1 MGGRMKRGLAPAC
14 GLGPR
19 ILIGLTCALIASSFV
34 RQASAQVGGVTEEL
48 PDIDV
53 EGRGS
58 GWIGGS
64 NPESPFKA
72 DGYVANSSEAGTKT
86 QTPLAEVPQSIS
98 SVTRE
103 QLDDRNVQSLTSA
116 IAYTPG
122 VRTNAAGIEPRFD
135 TFYVRGFSAYNQG
148 VFRDGLRE
156 VNGPFF
162 TFKAEP
168 YGLDGVSI
176 LKGPSSSLYG
186 GATPG
191 GLVDITTKR
200 PTFEPFGEVQTQL
213 GNNDRRQGQ
222 FDVGGPVGEG
232 KDFAYRV
239 TGLLRESDTD
249 VPGTPDDKVYIA
261 PAFTWKPDEDTR
273 FTVLSEYSRI
283 RTGANL
289 YYYNDSRK
297 GRPVVTDIFSG
308 DPAYNAFRQEQARI
322 GYELE
327 HKFSEA
333 VTARQKLRFAH
344 VEGDAEYVDIN
355 NIRPGATF
363 SGRTAG
369 AIAGRLDTLNLDNQL
384 EIKGDTGPVGHTLL
398 MGFDTQYS
406 DVIDKW
412 GSANSKRHPEWVSR
426 IRLNPLT
433 YGGYI
438 WSPNDN
444 DINAHQKQL
453 NLGAYAQNQMKI
465 GRFLAT
471 IGFRNDWLGT
481 ETHNRLARRPANQ
494 HLDQNDNA
502 FTGRVGLTYLG
513 PFGLNP
519 YVSYGTSFA
528 PELGVNKA
536 TRQPFAPT
544 KGEQYEA
551 GVKFAPNAN
560 VSVTA
565 AVFDIT
571 QENVVRTA
579 PGGFG
584 SVQTGEIRSK
594 GFELEAT
601 ASLAEGL
608 SLTGGYAYLDPTIVK
623 GEPRSKGYP
632 GTSGKQVSAIPNQAA
647 TLWTN
652 YDFQAS
658 SPLSG
663 LGVGFGA
670 RYTGKTYG
678 DDENTFKNK
687 AYLLLDAA
695 IKFDFERVA
704 PRLKGLALQI
714 NARNLAD
721 KDVRTCEQG
730 ACYHDESRQVIASLR
745 YRW

>member
-1 MGGRMKRGLAPAC
+1 MGRHVLFGLAC
-14 GLGPR
+14 
-19 ILIGLTCALIASSFV
+19 
-34 RQASAQVGGVTEEL
+34 ASAALCLGGTALAQVERGTELEE
-48 PDIDV
+48 IIV
-53 EGRGS
+53 EGRG
-58 GWIGGS
+58 GAWVGGS
-64 NPESPFKA
+64 NPDSPLKA
-72 DGYVANSSEAGTKT
+72 EGYVAASSDAGTKT
-86 QTPLAEVPQSIS
+86 QTPLREVPQLIS
-98 SVTRE
+98 TVTRQ

-122 VRTNAAGIEPRFD
+122 VRTNASGIEPRFD
-135 TFYVRGFSAYNQG
+135 TFYVRGFSAYDQG

-162 TFKAEP
+162 TFNTEP

-200 PTFEPFGEVQTQL
+200 PTFEPFGEVQTQI

-222 FDVGGPVGEG
+222 FDVGGPIGDG
-232 KDFAYRV
+232 KEFAYRV

-261 PAFTWKPDEDTR
+261 PAFTWKPNEDTR

-289 YYYNDSRK
+289 YYYNDYRK
-297 GRPVVTDIFSG
+297 GRPFVTDIYSG

-327 HKFSEA
+327 HKFSDA
-333 VTARQKLRFAH
+333 VTVRQKLRYAH
-344 VEGDAEYVDIN
+344 VDGDAEYVDIN
-355 NIRPGATF
+355 NIRPGANF
-363 SGRTAG
+363 AGRTAG
-369 AIAGRLDTLNLDNQL
+369 AIAGRLDTLNVDNQL
-384 EIKGDTGPVGHTLL
+384 EVKGDTGPVSHTLL
-398 MGFDTQYS
+398 MGVDAQYS
-406 DVIDKW
+406 DIIDKW
-412 GSANSKRHPEWVSR
+412 GSANSKQNPEWVSR

-444 DINAHQKQL
+444 DINAHQKQF

-465 GRFLAT
+465 GQFLAT
-471 IGFRNDWLGT
+471 VGFRNDWVDT

-494 HLDQNDNA
+494 HLDQDDNA
-502 FTGRVGLTYLG
+502 FTGRVGLTYIG

-551 GVKFAPNAN
+551 GVKFAPANAN
-560 VSVTA
+560 LTVTA
-565 AVFDIT
+565 SVFDIT
-571 QENVVRTA
+571 QQNVVRTA

-584 SVQTGEIRSK
+584 SIQTGEIRSK

-608 SLTGGYAYLDPTIVK
+608 SLTGGYAYLEPEITK
-623 GEPRSKGYP
+623 GEAKSKGYP
-632 GTSGKQVSAIPNQAA
+632 GTSGKQVSAIPNHAA

-678 DDENTFKNK
+678 DDENTFRNK